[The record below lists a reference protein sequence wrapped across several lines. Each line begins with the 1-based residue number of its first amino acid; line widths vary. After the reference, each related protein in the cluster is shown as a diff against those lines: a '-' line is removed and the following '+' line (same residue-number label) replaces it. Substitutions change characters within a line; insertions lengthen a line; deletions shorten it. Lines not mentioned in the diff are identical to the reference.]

1 MDSNTLF
8 EVAALKYL
16 PIAFIIEAV
25 IILIFV
31 IINRKY
37 SKNKAYW
44 QRLGIFT
51 IGVNLI
57 IVFITFGYLLLRPKE
72 VREKVVTL
80 EPETITEINIIEKE
94 NIIEVPSI
102 MLPLEPKGNQA
113 VLIDVKSLKM
123 KEFMEGFYGDNVY
136 FFNNRQDATYLA
148 KSEGLT
154 NYSGLDITQ
163 IEYSET
169 DSITTINLDDMK
181 YETVWVFSDLSYTN
195 IISSDTKVMLY
206 VPRQLTDEELQK
218 LKQTNSDITI
228 VAIEQLS

>member
-8 EVAALKYL
+8 EAAALKYL
-16 PIAFIIEAV
+16 PIALIVEAV

-31 IINRKY
+31 IINRKN

-51 IGVNLI
+51 FGVNLVI
-57 IVFITFGYLLLRPKE
+57 FFITFGYLVLRPKE
-72 VREKVVTL
+72 VRKEVVTL
-80 EPETITEINIIEKE
+80 EPETVTEINIIEKE

-113 VLIDVKSLKM
+113 VLIDVKSLEM
-123 KEFMEGFYGDNVY
+123 KKFMEGFYGENVY

-154 NYSGLDITQ
+154 NYSGLDITE
-163 IEYSET
+163 IEYSQT
-169 DSITTINLDDMK
+169 DSITNISLDDMN
-181 YETVWVFSDLSYTN
+181 YETVWVFSDLISTN
-195 IISSDTKVMLY
+195 IVSSNTKVMLY
-206 VPRQLTDEELQK
+206 VPRQLTDEELQN

-228 VAIEQLS
+228 IAIEQLS